1 MFKILMEEGN
11 KLIRKCVEGN
21 NKNKINS
28 SEISI
33 SNNIINQSIISKK
46 NNILDESEMSIR
58 QKYTGSKG
66 QALLREMYGII

>member
-1 MFKILMEEGN
+1 MLYINFNIGDNNNIYENNLNGTGNNMFKISIEEGN

-33 SNNIINQSIISKK
+33 GNNIINQSIINKK
-46 NNILDESEMSIR
+46 
-58 QKYTGSKG
+58 
-66 QALLREMYGII
+66 IIF

>member
-46 NNILDESEMSIR
+46 NTKIHWIKRPSF
-58 QKYTGSKG
+58 T
-66 QALLREMYGII
+66 